1 MKKILTLFVLA
12 LLVSNVF
19 AQDKLYLIFE
29 LMKVD
34 NEQENAYQE
43 TENFWEKIHQQ
54 RAQSGDIIGWDLWN
68 LQPGGEDQGY
78 QYMTVT
84 LYNSAKAMFGGGN
97 FMENVNK
104 AYPDMPED
112 ELTKKFNSAGSTRDL
127 AVRIYLEEI
136 ATTND
141 SFDLPLGTV
150 AFFNFMKAEPG
161 QSDAYEKA
169 EMEVFQPMHQ
179 QQVDNGERASWGLLR
194 FMLPFGSEVY
204 ATHIAVDM
212 YKNLDQALNRNAG
225 DFGELTEAQQK
236 AIQDGI
242 ATRDL
247 KLGNMGTLVKK
258 VRKN

>member
-1 MKKILTLFVLA
+1 
-12 LLVSNVF
+12 
-19 AQDKLYLIFE
+19 
-29 LMKVD
+29 
-34 NEQENAYQE
+34 
-43 TENFWEKIHQQ
+43 
-54 RAQSGDIIGWDLWN
+54 
-68 LQPGGEDQGY
+68 
-78 QYMTVT
+78 MTVT
-84 LYNSAKAMFGGGN
+84 LYNSAKAMFDGGN
-97 FMENVNK
+97 FIENVKK
-104 AYPDMPED
+104 AYPDMSED
-112 ELTKKFNSAGSTRDL
+112 DLTKKFNSVGSTRDL

-150 AFFNFMKAEPG
+150 AFFNFIRAEPG
-161 QSDAYEKA
+161 KYDAYEKA

-179 QQVDNGERASWGLLR
+179 KQVDNGERALWSLLR

-212 YKNLDQALNRNAG
+212 YKDIDQALARNAG
-225 DFGELTEAQQK
+225 NFGELTEAQQK

-258 VRKN
+258 VRKNYRYW

>member
-1 MKKILTLFVLA
+1 MKKFLTLFVLA

-29 LMKVD
+29 LMRVD
-34 NEQENAYQE
+34 NEQQQSYLE
-43 TENFWEKIHQQ
+43 TESFWEKIHQQ
-54 RAQSGDIIGWDLWN
+54 RAQNGDIIGWDLWQ
-68 LQPGGEDQGY
+68 LSPGGEDQGY

-84 LYNSAKAMFGGGN
+84 LHSNAASMFKAGN
-97 FMENVNK
+97 FMENVKK

-112 ELTKKFNSAGSTRDL
+112 DLNKKFNSAGSTRDL
-127 AVRIYLEEI
+127 AVRVYLEEI

-179 QQVDNGERASWGLLR
+179 EQVDNGVRASWGLLR

-212 YKNLDQALNRNAG
+212 YKDIDQALGRNAG
-225 DFGELTEAQQK
+225 NFGELTEAQQK